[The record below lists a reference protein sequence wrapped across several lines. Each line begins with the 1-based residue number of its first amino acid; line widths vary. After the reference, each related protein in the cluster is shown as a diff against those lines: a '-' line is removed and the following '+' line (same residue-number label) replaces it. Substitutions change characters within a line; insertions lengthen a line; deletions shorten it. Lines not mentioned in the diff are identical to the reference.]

1 MEQQRRLEGQ
11 QWLQSLKLE
20 EWTWLVL
27 WILTL
32 WVKTLEW
39 YLILSSLTSS
49 LLFAFALF
57 LSNPIFFRKGM
68 WHGRGS
74 RNAHNQ
80 WSNHGIRFHISGNVL
95 NLQFTPSLKIKV
107 YCMKMLGYQ
116 FDAIEFTISV
126 IESVW

>member
-20 EWTWLVL
+20 EWRWLVL
-27 WILTL
+27 WILIL

-57 LSNPIFFRKGM
+57 LSNPFFFSFLIFGKGV

-80 WSNHGIRFHISGNVL
+80 
-95 NLQFTPSLKIKV
+95 
-107 YCMKMLGYQ
+107 
-116 FDAIEFTISV
+116 
-126 IESVW
+126 

>member
-20 EWTWLVL
+20 EWRWLVL

-80 WSNHGIRFHISGNVL
+80 
-95 NLQFTPSLKIKV
+95 
-107 YCMKMLGYQ
+107 
-116 FDAIEFTISV
+116 
-126 IESVW
+126 